1 MKTMKAFCV
10 FAALAAAMNAFAA
23 LHLKPD
29 GKEPPYYWDDTSL
42 WWNKEGGAWANR
54 VPNNTEEVDVFSPET
69 RESPLYIT
77 NGVNAVT
84 KAFYLAT
91 TNATSCSP
99 QLLTID
105 GGSLTA
111 SGGVYLGFKN
121 SAIMEIKNGGS
132 MIAKT
137 SLTLGRDNDTSVGT
151 KCITN
156 IVRIADGS
164 SLSVTNG
171 STIGNQRKG
180 LTLIDNR
187 GTINFNGDVNIGNC
201 NYGSVLVTY
210 GDVFTVITN
219 TGTIN
224 ANAAFRIGYRTN
236 CVTRVEN
243 IGNMN
248 MHSEFSIANQAKS
261 QGFFRHSAGT
271 FNDAGATFYIGYGGR
286 GCVELAGDTHT
297 ILDKKPNMYLS
308 LNNWNDSKDFGSYGE
323 LVITN
328 SATLSRGGNNIDAA
342 TRFKYGMARI
352 ALYDDAMLSDVGALK
367 VGNSKS
373 DSSFEVY
380 NNAVVS
386 NVDVLVLN
394 VGNTSSG
401 TGTTTMKLSGN
412 AKVCEIRNAY
422 IGSNKYNHAELEIAD
437 NAFFGLR
444 AEAMNT
450 DADYFQE
457 NIYVAADIN
466 RLGSGT
472 IRLRGGMIGLGNR
485 GGLFLGDVTNDSVG
499 KCSARLVGYGCVT
512 NHGSGYHWSR
522 IMLRSGSVTADG
534 EGVARD
540 LDLGTFARV
549 SGSLT
554 GESADGRS
562 NINKSGTNGW
572 YAINKG
578 RLLYPRGDTEL
589 VRFVGDYARTHYS
602 YAPRF
607 VNSMRI
613 LLKDKDDKEL
623 TSHRKFTVYLY
634 APDRDDIP
642 GGLIADDANN
652 RRLGV
657 WRGHSTLT
665 SFTKAEMNILY
676 DRWRLA
682 ELKNAQGK
690 YSSNL
695 HVCLYRREDVDGA
708 KWKCITMY
716 PVSKASSNAYRISGD
731 LQKSGGNNLGWF
743 AVVAKEIKGTVMV
756 VR

>member
-1 MKTMKAFCV
+1 MKMKSILSV
-10 FAALAAAMNAFAA
+10 FVVFAAAMNAFAA

-29 GKEPPYYWDDTSL
+29 GAQPPYYWDDTSL
-42 WWNKEGGAWANR
+42 WWYKEGGAWANR
-54 VPNNTEEVDVFSPET
+54 VPNNTEEVDIFSPET

-111 SGGVYLGFKN
+111 SGAAYLGFKN
-121 SAIMEIKNGGS
+121 SAIVEIKNGGS
-132 MIAKT
+132 MIAKST
-137 SLTLGRDNDTSVGT
+137 LTLGRDNDTSVGT

-156 IVRIADGS
+156 IVRIADAS
-164 SLSVTNG
+164 STLSVTG
-171 STIGNQRKG
+171 VTTIGQQRKG
-180 LTLIDNR
+180 LTLLDNR
-187 GTINFNGDVNIGNC
+187 GTINFNGDVYIGNC
-201 NYGSVLVTY
+201 TDALVTM
-210 GDVFTVITN
+210 GDVLTVVTN
-219 TGTIN
+219 AGTIN
-224 ANAAFRIGYRTN
+224 ANKFRIGYRTN
-236 CVTRVEN
+236 CVARVEN
-243 IGNMN
+243 IGDLNLN
-248 MHSEFSIANQAKS
+248 GEFNIGNQPNS
-261 QGFFRHSAGT
+261 QGFFRHSAGSFSDT
-271 FNDAGATFYIGYGGR
+271 SGHIYLGIGGR
-286 GCVELAGDTHT
+286 AYLELAGNTRT
-297 ILDKKPNMYLS
+297 ILDQNRMRFS
-308 LNNWNDSKDFGSYGE
+308 LNNWNNNNNSFRSYGE

-328 SATLSRGGNNIDAA
+328 SASLSRGGKDIEAA
-342 TRFKYGMARI
+342 IEYRYGMARI
-352 ALYDDAMLSDVGALK
+352 ALYDDAMLSDVGNLS
-367 VGNSKS
+367 VGNSKA

-394 VGNTSSG
+394 VGYTGSG
-401 TGTTTMKLSGN
+401 TPGTTTMKLSGN

-422 IGSNKYNHAELEIAD
+422 IGSNKYNRAELEIAD

-444 AEAMNT
+444 ADAMNT
-450 DADYFQE
+450 DANYFQE
-457 NIYVAADIN
+457 NIYVAADTN

-522 IMLRSGSVTADG
+522 IHLRSGSVTADG

-540 LDLGTFARV
+540 LNLGTFARV
-549 SGSLT
+549 SGSIK

-562 NINKSGTNGW
+562 KINQSGTNGW

-578 RLLYPRGDTEL
+578 RLLYPKGDGEL
-589 VRFVGDYARTHYS
+589 VRFVGDYSRTDAS
-602 YAPRF
+602 YVPRF

-613 LLKDKDDKEL
+613 LLKDKDGVEL
-623 TSHRKFTVYLY
+623 TSDRTLTVYLY

-642 GGLIADDANN
+642 GGLIADDAKN

-657 WRGHSTLT
+657 WRGHSSLT

-676 DRWRLA
+676 DKWRLA
-682 ELKNAQGK
+682 QLKDAQGK
-690 YSSNL
+690 YSPNL
-695 HVCLYRREDVDGA
+695 HVCLYRCEDVKGA
-708 KWKCITMY
+708 KWKCIARY
-716 PVSKASSNAYRISGD
+716 PVSQASSNAYRISGD

-743 AVVAKEIKGTVMV
+743 AVVAKEVGGSVILIK
-756 VR
+756 